1 MYMYAHVDAQVCIC
15 MSHVQSISL
24 WSPIVRRFPSR
35 RRAQLP
41 PAVSTTTK
49 MARKKGKGAAAT
61 SEQGGMAEEAPNPLS
76 EDEEEEVSDEALAKI
91 EARLQARMDARTE
104 DIEAPASSAPTETV
118 SLEPLEEDEDE
129 PTFQSRLPALNSIPY
144 ADDAYGSLAPHA
156 ATAWQKVTE
165 GVSKAREHTKEYE
178 QTVAETIAPL
188 SAAVAPHVA
197 AGRALLGRVLQLPDL
212 VLVEVDKEAGAEL
225 DVVLK
230 TSLFTGRV
238 VIDRISASSPAI
250 GQIAAGDTI
259 IEVTGRAPKHAT
271 HAASLI
277 KRASALTLLVQP
289 GKRRIAEVL
298 GPEASDLA
306 VLGRSRWRGVLCA
319 LACVWLLFSA
329 TSAPADWLRERSYR
343 SQLARSKAA
352 LKLSSLSADSARH
365 ALGAS
370 RQSALVQMKQLL
382 KLRADNASAHAEYD
396 QLAAMYERMK
406 AELTDEKAR
415 HKQEVARA
423 KQDSSN
429 SVTLKARQQAPR
441 Q

>member
-1 MYMYAHVDAQVCIC
+1 
-15 MSHVQSISL
+15 
-24 WSPIVRRFPSR
+24 
-35 RRAQLP
+35 
-41 PAVSTTTK
+41 

-429 SVTLKARQQAPR
+429 SVTLKARQQVLRQKFLTAKSDIEKKWRDYQAELQKAANALEAPAR
-441 Q
+441 

>member
-1 MYMYAHVDAQVCIC
+1 
-15 MSHVQSISL
+15 
-24 WSPIVRRFPSR
+24 
-35 RRAQLP
+35 
-41 PAVSTTTK
+41 
-49 MARKKGKGAAAT
+49 MARKKGKGAAAA
-61 SEQGGMAEEAPNPLS
+61 SEQGGMAEEAPNPPS
-76 EDEEEEVSDEALAKI
+76 EDEEEDDVSDEALAKI

-104 DIEAPASSAPTETV
+104 DIESAPAPSAPTKTV

-144 ADDAYGSLAPHA
+144 ADDAYGSVAPHA

-165 GVSKAREHTKEYE
+165 GVAMAREHTKEYE

-197 AGRALLGRVLQLPDL
+197 AGRALLGRALQLPDL

-225 DVVLK
+225 DVKLK

-238 VIDRISASSPAI
+238 VVERISASSPAI

-259 IEVTGRAPKHAT
+259 VEVMGKVPKHAT
-271 HAASLI
+271 HAGSLI

-329 TSAPADWLRERSYR
+329 TSAPADWLRERGYR
-343 SQLARSKAA
+343 SQIARSKAA
-352 LKLSSLSADSARH
+352 GPDARNQTP
-365 ALGAS
+365 G
-370 RQSALVQMKQLL
+370 V
-382 KLRADNASAHAEYD
+382 
-396 QLAAMYERMK
+396 
-406 AELTDEKAR
+406 ELTTPAAVPR
-415 HKQEVARA
+415 SVTGHARA
-423 KQDSSN
+423 AAP
-429 SVTLKARQQAPR
+429 SV
-441 Q
+441 